1 MKFMLISHDDEQY
14 WEDVGPIVHEAAL
27 GEAIELTHDLARQ
40 GKYLYCSPL
49 HRSDTAT
56 LVRVRDGKTSVTAG
70 PYTESREAIGGF
82 YLIEADSVDEAAAI
96 AARHPGARHGTVEVR
111 QIMEVEGL
119 PKTGLAK

>member
-14 WEDVGPIVHEAAL
+14 WEQVGADAHEKAL

-49 HRSDTAT
+49 QRSNTAT
-56 LVRVRDGKTSVTAG
+56 LVRVRDGKTRVTAG
-70 PYTESREAIGGF
+70 PYAETREAIGGF
-82 YLIEADSVDEAAAI
+82 YLIEADSVEQAAEI

-111 QIMEVEGL
+111 QIIEVPGL
-119 PKTGLAK
+119 PKSQL